1 MALIFDPPA
10 VWKLFRNEM
19 TFRLQDENKRRAT
32 DNKPPLPDPPAQDW
46 HNARGHF
53 IAGVLDGLARV
64 DNLLSGFSWLKVKS
78 EFKSL
83 GQKHGKDLN
92 MDYTNFKMRRMIVH
106 LCVKGVPV
114 EQARLQAVAYAEK
127 KLKSFPSF

>member
-1 MALIFDPPA
+1 
-10 VWKLFRNEM
+10 M